1 MERTRSRRA
10 AATVLIA
17 LIVGVVGGWA
27 LSRSSDD
34 VDAKLTGKD
43 RGGVQDPTISTN
55 ADTAGQ
61 KFGFAELTAVD
72 DGSTV
77 TPSLGNRPTVVNFWF
92 STCEPCR
99 REMPELAAAS
109 DRYAGRVDFIGINPN
124 DTPESARAFM
134 ADHAVTYP
142 NFLDGSGNQLTLSK
156 VGTMPTTL
164 FIDATGTIVSM
175 HAGELTK
182 KEIDD
187 SITGILPQ
195 G

>member
-34 VDAKLTGKD
+34 VDAKLTNPGV
-43 RGGVQDPTISTN
+43 VQDPTIGTN
-55 ADTAGQ
+55 ANTAG
-61 KFGFAELTAVD
+61 KTFGFAALTSLP
-72 DGSTV
+72 DGGKT
-77 TPSLGNRPTVVNFWF
+77 TPTLAGRPTVVNFWF

-99 REMPELAAAS
+99 REMPELSAAAERWS
-109 DRYAGRVDFIGINPN
+109 GKVDFIGINPN
-124 DTPESARAFM
+124 DTEESANSFLETNG
-134 ADHAVTYP
+134 VTYP
-142 NFLDGSGNQLTLSK
+142 NYLDRSGEQLLLSK

-164 FIDATGTIVSM
+164 FLDSTGTIVTM
-175 HAGELTK
+175 HAGELTAQDI
-182 KEIDD
+182 EDNIA
-187 SITGILPQ
+187 GILPK

>member
-34 VDAKLTGKD
+34 VDAKLTNPGV
-43 RGGVQDPTISTN
+43 VQDPTISTN

-61 KFGFAELTAVD
+61 TFGFAELTAVA

-77 TPSLGNRPTVVNFWF
+77 TPSLGKHPTVVNFWF

-99 REMPELAAAS
+99 REMFVLASAS
-109 DRYAGRVDFIGINPN
+109 DRYAGRVDFVGINPN
-124 DTPESARAFM
+124 DTLDSARAFI

-142 NFLDGSGNQLTLSK
+142 NFLDGSGKQLTLSK

-164 FIDATGTIVSM
+164 FVDATGTIVSI

-182 KEIDD
+182 KD
-187 SITGILPQ
+187 SIAGILPQ

>member
-34 VDAKLTGKD
+34 VDAKLTNPGV
-43 RGGVQDPTISTN
+43 VQDPTISTN

-99 REMPELAAAS
+99 REMFVLASAS
-109 DRYAGRVDFIGINPN
+109 DRYAGRVDFVGINPN
-124 DTPESARAFM
+124 DTLDSARAFI

-142 NFLDGSGNQLTLSK
+142 NFLDGSGKQLTLSK

-164 FIDATGTIVSM
+164 FVDATGTIVSI

-182 KEIDD
+182 KDIDD
-187 SITGILPQ
+187 SIAGILPQ